1 MRFVPTMI
9 IYIPIHIASG
19 LPVNATLLWCVPIIA
34 LFLLTASGLAML
46 VAAAQVYF
54 RDLSNF
60 LPYAL
65 RIWLYI
71 SPVLYYADE
80 VPQRYKWMLDVNP
93 LAGLLTA
100 WSDVL
105 NAGQAPDAASMLQG
119 LVWGDR
125 DLRRQPACSSSPGSV
140 SSLSVS
146 ERTAIS
152 VEDVSVTYRT
162 SLERAPTL
170 RSTVLKLG
178 RREKIVREVDA
189 VRNVT
194 FDVPHGTVLGIVGA
208 NGAGKSTLV
217 RTIAGILPPS
227 AGRVEVHG
235 RVSTLLALGVGFN
248 KKLSGRDNVVLGG
261 LAAGLKRGQLAEKY
275 DDIVAFAELEEF
287 MDMPM
292 RTYSSGMY
300 GRLAFSVAVMMEPDI
315 LLIDEALSVGD
326 AKFRRKCARKMRE
339 LCSEDRTVVLVSHAL
354 GTIGELAD
362 QAIWMDKGQLRMWDE
377 PEAVIDAYTEF
388 LDVKQDAVTLEDV

>member
-1 MRFVPTMI
+1 
-9 IYIPIHIASG
+9 
-19 LPVNATLLWCVPIIA
+19 
-34 LFLLTASGLAML
+34 
-46 VAAAQVYF
+46 
-54 RDLSNF
+54 
-60 LPYAL
+60 
-65 RIWLYI
+65 
-71 SPVLYYADE
+71 
-80 VPQRYKWMLDVNP
+80 
-93 LAGLLTA
+93 
-100 WSDVL
+100 
-105 NAGQAPDAASMLQG
+105 
-119 LVWGDR
+119 
-125 DLRRQPACSSSPGSV
+125 V

-178 RREKIVREVDA
+178 RREKVVREIEA
-189 VRNVT
+189 VRHVT
-194 FDVPHGTVLGIVGA
+194 FDVPHGEVLGIVGA

-227 AGRVEVHG
+227 EGRVEVHG

-261 LAAGLKRGQLAEKY
+261 LAAGLKREQLAEKY

-300 GRLAFSVAVMMEPDI
+300 GRLAFAVAVMMEPDI

-354 GTIGELAD
+354 GTIQDLAD
-362 QAIWMDKGQLRMWDE
+362 HAIWMDHGQLRMWDD
-377 PEAVIDAYTEF
+377 PDSVVNAYTEF
-388 LDVKQDAVTLEDV
+388 LEVGQDAVTLEDV

>member
-1 MRFVPTMI
+1 
-9 IYIPIHIASG
+9 
-19 LPVNATLLWCVPIIA
+19 
-34 LFLLTASGLAML
+34 
-46 VAAAQVYF
+46 
-54 RDLSNF
+54 
-60 LPYAL
+60 
-65 RIWLYI
+65 
-71 SPVLYYADE
+71 
-80 VPQRYKWMLDVNP
+80 
-93 LAGLLTA
+93 
-100 WSDVL
+100 
-105 NAGQAPDAASMLQG
+105 
-119 LVWGDR
+119 
-125 DLRRQPACSSSPGSV
+125 V

-178 RREKIVREVDA
+178 RREKIVREIEA
-189 VRNVT
+189 VRGVT

-227 AGRVEVHG
+227 MGRVEVHG

-248 KKLSGRDNVVLGG
+248 KNLSGRDNVRLGG
-261 LAAGLKRGQLAEKY
+261 LAAGLKRAQLAEKY
-275 DDIVAFAELEEF
+275 DDIVEFAELEQF

-326 AKFRRKCARKMRE
+326 AKFRRKCAAKMQE

-354 GTIGELAD
+354 GTIQELAD
-362 QAIWMDKGQLRMWDE
+362 QAIWMDHGELRMWDD
-377 PEAVIDAYTEF
+377 PDPVVNAYTEF
-388 LDVKQDAVTLEDV
+388 LEVGQDAVTLEDV

>member
-1 MRFVPTMI
+1 
-9 IYIPIHIASG
+9 
-19 LPVNATLLWCVPIIA
+19 
-34 LFLLTASGLAML
+34 
-46 VAAAQVYF
+46 
-54 RDLSNF
+54 
-60 LPYAL
+60 
-65 RIWLYI
+65 
-71 SPVLYYADE
+71 
-80 VPQRYKWMLDVNP
+80 
-93 LAGLLTA
+93 
-100 WSDVL
+100 
-105 NAGQAPDAASMLQG
+105 
-119 LVWGDR
+119 
-125 DLRRQPACSSSPGSV
+125 V

-178 RREKIVREVDA
+178 RRERIVREIEA
-189 VRNVT
+189 LKHVT
-194 FDVPHGTVLGIVGA
+194 FDVPHGEVLGIVGA

-227 AGRVEVHG
+227 SGRVEVHG

-248 KKLSGRDNVVLGG
+248 KKLSGRENVVLGG

-275 DDIVAFAELEEF
+275 DDIVAFAELEDF
-287 MDMPM
+287 MDLPM

-300 GRLAFSVAVMMEPDI
+300 GRLAFAVAVTMEPDI

-326 AKFRRKCARKMRE
+326 ARFRRKCARKMRE

-354 GTIGELAD
+354 GTIQELAD
-362 QAIWMDKGQLRMWDE
+362 HAIWMDHGEMRMWDD
-377 PEAVIDAYTEF
+377 PETVVNAYTEF
-388 LDVKQDAVTLEDV
+388 LEVEQNAVTLEDV

>member
-1 MRFVPTMI
+1 
-9 IYIPIHIASG
+9 
-19 LPVNATLLWCVPIIA
+19 
-34 LFLLTASGLAML
+34 
-46 VAAAQVYF
+46 
-54 RDLSNF
+54 
-60 LPYAL
+60 
-65 RIWLYI
+65 
-71 SPVLYYADE
+71 
-80 VPQRYKWMLDVNP
+80 
-93 LAGLLTA
+93 
-100 WSDVL
+100 
-105 NAGQAPDAASMLQG
+105 
-119 LVWGDR
+119 
-125 DLRRQPACSSSPGSV
+125 V

-178 RREKIVREVDA
+178 RREKIVREIEA
-189 VRNVT
+189 VRGVT

-227 AGRVEVHG
+227 MGRVEVHG

-248 KKLSGRDNVVLGG
+248 KNLSGRDNVRLGG
-261 LAAGLKRGQLAEKY
+261 LAAGLKRAQLAEKY
-275 DDIVAFAELEEF
+275 DDIVEFAELEQF

-326 AKFRRKCARKMRE
+326 AKFRRKCARKMQE
-339 LCSEDRTVVLVSHAL
+339 LCSQDRTVVLVSHAL
-354 GTIGELAD
+354 GTIQELAD
-362 QAIWMDKGQLRMWDE
+362 QAIWMDHGQLRMWDD
-377 PEAVIDAYTEF
+377 PDSVVNAYTEF
-388 LDVKQDAVTLEDV
+388 LEVGQDAVTLEDV